1 MSAYMIQDLHLSAE
15 LACPGVWAEM
25 EENMEK
31 NKKYIPLIVGAVVTI
46 AGIIADVIT
55 YEAGNYKNA
64 PYAYSLIATFA
75 GITIIIAGLITAFK
89 KEQSRNIT
97 NTTVLAQAAL
107 CAALSYVGCTY
118 FKIQIP
124 VAGTEGTMFHFGNVF
139 CVLAAL
145 LIGGFW
151 RGMAG
156 AVGMSISDILSG
168 IYITTAPKTFVLK
181 LCIGLITGFVAH
193 KLFRISKPND
203 KGHGYTVAAT
213 VVSAAAGMIFNI
225 IAEPFVGY
233 FYKTYLYGLPQDLA
247 KTLAKING
255 LTTTVNA
262 VVAVVAAS
270 IIYLAL
276 RPVMRKAGL
285 LREID

>member
-1 MSAYMIQDLHLSAE
+1 M
-15 LACPGVWAEM
+15 
-25 EENMEK
+25 
-31 NKKYIPLIVGAVVTI
+31 
-46 AGIIADVIT
+46 IT

-151 RGMAG
+151 G
-156 AVGMSISDILSG
+156 GMSISDILSG

>member
-1 MSAYMIQDLHLSAE
+1 MSAYMIQDLHLSAD
-15 LACPGVWAEM
+15 LACPEVWAEM

-124 VAGTEGTMFHFGNVF
+124 VAGTEGTMFHLVT
-139 CVLAAL
+139 CSAY
-145 LIGGFW
+145 
-151 RGMAG
+151 
-156 AVGMSISDILSG
+156 SQHCLSVDSG
-168 IYITTAPKTFVLK
+168 VEWQERLE
-181 LCIGLITGFVAH
+181 C
-193 KLFRISKPND
+193 
-203 KGHGYTVAAT
+203 
-213 VVSAAAGMIFNI
+213 
-225 IAEPFVGY
+225 
-233 FYKTYLYGLPQDLA
+233 Q
-247 KTLAKING
+247 
-255 LTTTVNA
+255 
-262 VVAVVAAS
+262 
-270 IIYLAL
+270 
-276 RPVMRKAGL
+276 
-285 LREID
+285 

>member
-1 MSAYMIQDLHLSAE
+1 
-15 LACPGVWAEM
+15 
-25 EENMEK
+25 
-31 NKKYIPLIVGAVVTI
+31 
-46 AGIIADVIT
+46 
-55 YEAGNYKNA
+55 
-64 PYAYSLIATFA
+64 
-75 GITIIIAGLITAFK
+75 
-89 KEQSRNIT
+89 
-97 NTTVLAQAAL
+97 
-107 CAALSYVGCTY
+107 
-118 FKIQIP
+118 
-124 VAGTEGTMFHFGNVF
+124 
-139 CVLAAL
+139 
-145 LIGGFW
+145 
-151 RGMAG
+151 MAG

-193 KLFRISKPND
+193 KLFRISKPNE

-213 VVSAAAGMIFNI
+213 VVSAAGMIFNI